1 MKRIISI
8 VVCLICV
15 ISFSNAQ
22 VVINPIFDRSDVA
35 AFRVQKVE
43 ITKDTTFVYCSYSA
57 EAESWAN
64 ISKDMYLF
72 SIKNSKKYPLLR
84 CVGLPYA
91 PQQKTFRYDECID
104 VLLCFPSVDRLSR
117 FDIIEN
123 EGTKAFNIYG
133 VDITKQYNVTYR
145 ETEVSRFANMASFY
159 DSARDTLK
167 AIHFMT
173 KEIEATKYINGV
185 KSEPLIVTLLNGS
198 LMYDK
203 YEYYD
208 EAIDLAKQ
216 KEILHKELWGTSDWN
231 WAIHL
236 RTFGQLFSHARRY
249 DEAIL
254 KYKEAIDI
262 FESNHIVDNE
272 YAKALRFAAEAYY
285 QTGDSERA
293 LSCKKKNIKVLRQIG
308 DPVEYYSG
316 LYNLLLSS
324 IDVNQRIDIVE
335 QELKSLPACADSNSI
350 FFAEIYKQLASE
362 YSFIAGYKNAIDYCD
377 KAIRVL
383 EINNMKWRVEY
394 AESWALKCRFQRM
407 YGMIDE
413 AISSGDKAKQLYNSL
428 NVRSAKYVELLRD
441 LASAYDFNLNYEKSI
456 QLLTEAIEINIEIK
470 DSISLADAYH
480 GIGSSYQFSE
490 KLDEAE
496 KNTKKAINILDEL
509 KNFGQTNDS
518 ILLYYTKQRIM
529 IIKSGAYST
538 LARIYEKRGNYV
550 DAIKA
555 ELKSGELIQADKGNQ
570 GYDYASHLE
579 TLSEYYSKNNQLEE
593 AKECCEQCIRLLN
606 DNNVIKIVQAKVLL
620 AFINFQMG
628 DIKDAIRNTEEVT
641 FLSKTID
648 YNYGRDLAKNLLSF
662 LYLKNNDIIKAE
674 KCLSEELDDIIC
686 YINTQFPQMNAEQRQ
701 RLWDNFEICFLRY
714 RHIIERSNRNSALLI
729 KLYDYILFSKNLLLN
744 ADIQKST
751 DGNTQ
756 MKIEWKDIQKSL
768 SNDDIAIEFIRTN
781 EDNKEYNTYH
791 ALVIDKNS
799 DSPQMITLFS
809 ESELEKKKKTD
820 TRDISV
826 IVGESIWQPILAHYG
841 SVKNIYFSA
850 DGALHLLPIEYYN
863 VGDINMFEHYNMY
876 RLSSTKEVIKRNRKN
891 VPSKAVLY
899 GGLDYTG
906 FKAQAD
912 SGYSQWRGIAAR
924 GGFEP
929 LYNTFAETEDIEK
942 LLVGGNI
949 SVTSFTGDKG
959 TEESFRNLSN
969 NCPNIIHLATHGM
982 YIAPEVV
989 DEKRKENN
997 FAFLESII
1005 NEKDPVKEDIAL
1017 THSFLVLS
1025 GGNSLIQR
1033 NTMLDSESDGI
1044 LTAKDISRINLNNL
1058 DLVVLSACESALG
1071 DMDNEGV
1078 YGLQRGFKKAG
1089 ANTILMSLAKV
1100 DDEATKIL
1108 MVEFYRNLMNGK
1120 TKHESLQEA
1129 QKHLREVENGKYNN
1143 PKYWASF
1150 IMLDGL
1156 D

>member
-8 VVCLICV
+8 VACLICV
-15 ISFSNAQ
+15 ISISDAQ
-22 VVINPIFDRSDVA
+22 VVVNPVFDRCDA
-35 AFRVQKVE
+35 MGFRVQKVE

-57 EAESWAN
+57 EEGSWAN
-64 ISKDMYLF
+64 ISRDTYLY
-72 SIKNSKKYPLLR
+72 STENNKKFPLLK

-91 PQQKTFRYDECID
+91 PEQKTFLHYELVD
-104 VLLCFPSVDRLSR
+104 VLLCFPSISGRSK
-117 FDIIEN
+117 FDIIEI
-123 EGTKAFNIYG
+123 EGETAFNIYG
-133 VDITKQYNVTYR
+133 VDITKHYDKTFR
-145 ETEVSRFANMASFY
+145 ESEVSRIANMISFY
-159 DSARDTLK
+159 DSAKDTLR
-167 AIHFMT
+167 ALEFAA
-173 KEIEATKYINGV
+173 KEIEAIKYFCGV
-185 KSEPLIVTLLNGS
+185 KSES
-198 LMYDK
+198 LMLSLINFGVIYDK
-203 YEYYD
+203 YGYYD
-208 EAIDLAKQ
+208 NAINLYN
-216 KEILHKELWGTSDWN
+216 ES
-231 WAIHL
+231 
-236 RTFGQLFSHARRY
+236 
-249 DEAIL
+249 
-254 KYKEAIDI
+254 IDI

-272 YAKALRFAAEAYY
+272 YALALRFASEDYY
-285 QTGDSERA
+285 QMGDSENA
-293 LSCKKKNIKVLRQIG
+293 LLCQKKSIGARREIG
-308 DPVEYYSG
+308 DSESYYNE
-316 LYNLLLSS
+316 LYNVLLGGV
-324 IDVNQRIDIVE
+324 DKAVHQRINIVE
-335 QELKSLPACADSNSI
+335 QELNSLPNFVERNSMSI
-350 FFAEIYKQLASE
+350 LDIYKQLAFL
-362 YSFIAGYKNAIDYCD
+362 YSTMDNLKNAIDYYD
-377 KAIRVL
+377 KAICL
-383 EINNMKWRVEY
+383 MESNFEESSEEY
-394 AESWALKCRFQRM
+394 ADLWALKCKYQTSNE
-407 YGMIDE
+407 MIGE
-413 AISSGDKAKQLYNSL
+413 VIFSGEKAMLLYDSI
-428 NVRSAKYVELLRD
+428 NVRSTKYARLLINLAWAYEQD
-441 LASAYDFNLNYEKSI
+441 LYYEKSI
-456 QLLTEAIEINIEIK
+456 QLYTIAKEIYRQCN
-470 DSISLADAYH
+470 DSITLAH
-480 GIGSSYQFSE
+480 VCNLIGTVCHMAD
-490 KLDEAE
+490 KLEHAE
-496 KNTKKAINILDEL
+496 ENIKEAINILNKCDSTEQID
-509 KNFGQTNDS
+509 NMNDIKYRISTEKS
-518 ILLYYTKQRIM
+518 ISYM
-529 IIKSGAYST
+529 V
-538 LARIYEKRGNYV
+538 LARIYSEQENYKEAINAEMENGKILKTGIDN
-550 DAIKA
+550 DAYIYHFIT
-555 ELKSGELIQADKGNQ
+555 L
-570 GYDYASHLE
+570 AS
-579 TLSEYYSKNNQLEE
+579 YYYYNNQLKE
-593 AKECCEQCIRLLN
+593 AKECCEQSIELLN
-606 DNNVIKIVQAKVLL
+606 GNNCVKLVQAKLWL
-620 AFINFQMG
+620 ATIFYKMG
-628 DIKDAIRNTEEVT
+628 DIDEAIRIIQEILPISMTSDYDDPKDSQPSYI
-641 FLSKTID
+641 LSILYMK
-648 YNYGRDLAKNLLSF
+648 KNETS
-662 LYLKNNDIIKAE
+662 KAE
-674 KCLSEELDDIIC
+674 KYLSEVLDGLIC
-686 YINTQFPQMNAEQRQ
+686 YISTQFYKMVSVQRQ
-701 RLWDNFEICFLRY
+701 RLWNQYEHEFLFYRY
-714 RHIIERSNRNSALLI
+714 IIEKSDRNPALI
-729 KLYDYILFSKNLLLN
+729 SKLYDYILFSKNLLLSS
-744 ADIQKST
+744 DIQKNNG
-751 DGNTQ
+751 DDTQ
-756 MKIEWKDIQKSL
+756 LMIKWKDIQKSL

-899 GGLDYTG
+899 GGLDYNG

-929 LYNTFAETEDIEK
+929 LYNTLAETEDIEK

-1108 MVEFYRNLMNGK
+1108 MVEFYRSLMNGK

-1143 PKYWASF
+1143 PKYWAYF

-1156 D
+1156 N